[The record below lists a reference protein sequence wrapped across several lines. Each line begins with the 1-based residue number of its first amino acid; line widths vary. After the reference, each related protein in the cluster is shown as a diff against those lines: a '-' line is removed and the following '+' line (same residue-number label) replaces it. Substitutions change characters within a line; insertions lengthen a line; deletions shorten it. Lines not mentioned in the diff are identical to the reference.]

1 MDLEFDSTE
10 AATGDF
16 SADRI
21 IHGLATRFV
30 GHYNTKWLHS
40 AIGYVTP
47 RDKMLGICS
56 RRLPQS

>member
-10 AATGDF
+10 ASTGDF

-21 IHGLATRFV
+21 AHGLATRFV
-30 GHYNTKWLHS
+30 GHYNATRLHR